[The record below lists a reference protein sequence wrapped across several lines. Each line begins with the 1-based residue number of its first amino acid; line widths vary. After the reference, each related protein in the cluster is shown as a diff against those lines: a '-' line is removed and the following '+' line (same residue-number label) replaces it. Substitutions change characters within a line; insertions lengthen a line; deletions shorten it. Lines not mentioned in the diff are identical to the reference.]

1 MSAGC
6 LRSDT
11 PRSRRRVSTAR
22 CPSRSRAR
30 SSAHRARKTP
40 TASGARESVSRHRGR
55 APPAQP
61 RTPAR
66 AAVLPGRSRRQGRVR
81 GTTHL
86 ERRQRRMPLSCPLD
100 GPLRRTG
107 TTRAPTPAGPGWG
120 PAYSGARP
128 RRRTSPRR
136 RPGDSRQAARVGC
149 RPLVTQKRAD
159 PLDGIEILVV
169 PESKDAPAV
178 RERLVDREVE
188 TVVTLLHLR
197 SVERARSSLGAD
209 PAAARALP
217 GRALGSFLEEQQL
230 DSPVGGRLEGVGP
243 ACGRSGAAARFL
255 APALGS
261 LSLLLRVPL
270 LEDRPGRAQQV
281 GGNRVRLG
289 VRPTDDR
296 VLDLVREHLLE
307 LGAGLLRRY
316 DHDPRA
322 L

>member
-30 SSAHRARKTP
+30 SSGHRARKTP
-40 TASGARESVSRHRGR
+40 TASGARESVSRHRGC

-61 RTPAR
+61 RTRAR
-66 AAVLPGRSRRQGRVR
+66 AAVLPGRSRRQGRAR
-81 GTTHL
+81 GTTRL
-86 ERRQRRMPLSCPLD
+86 ERRQRRMPLSCPL
-100 GPLRRTG
+100 GAPLRRTG

-149 RPLVTQKRAD
+149 RPLRVGCRPLVAQQRAD
-159 PLDGIEILVV
+159 PFDGIEILVV

-209 PAAARALP
+209 PPAARALP

-243 ACGRSGAAARFL
+243 ACGRPGAAARLL

-270 LEDRPGRAQQV
+270 LEDRPGRAQQL
-281 GGNRVRLG
+281 GGNRVRL
-289 VRPTDDR
+289 
-296 VLDLVREHLLE
+296 
-307 LGAGLLRRY
+307 
-316 DHDPRA
+316 
-322 L
+322 